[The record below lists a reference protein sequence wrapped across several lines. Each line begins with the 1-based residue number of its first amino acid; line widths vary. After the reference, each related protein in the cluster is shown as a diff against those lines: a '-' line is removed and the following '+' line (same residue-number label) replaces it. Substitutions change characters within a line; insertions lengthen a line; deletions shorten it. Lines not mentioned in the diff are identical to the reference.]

1 MHLHKAIL
9 IKLWDKLEEERK
21 DCKFVYL
28 THDLDFAVSRIDA
41 KKIWMKSF
49 IFPETFQMEEIPSNE
64 IPEKLLLEILGSRKP
79 ILFCE
84 GENNSLDRKIFEILF
99 PKYTIIPSGSF
110 INVINFTKAFN
121 KLESFTQNKAYGI
134 IDKDFRLEEEM
145 EDLVNHNVFTLE
157 YAEIENLLFIEDLL
171 MEFAKE
177 TYISNPEDAIKNIK
191 EKIIES
197 LMEEK
202 ELHII
207 RYITSKIN
215 KHFSHTFIEKS
226 KNKEEL
232 NNKFGEFIS
241 KVDIDKLYKN
251 IEGVID
257 KALEDR
263 DYSKIIKI
271 FKNKGKLIAIANT
284 ELKIKDFQHRI
295 INFIRSSEKLKE
307 ILYSNL
313 PQKLVESYEELLNF
327 DN

>member
-1 MHLHKAIL
+1 
-9 IKLWDKLEEERK
+9 
-21 DCKFVYL
+21 L

-64 IPEKLLLEILGSRKP
+64 ISEKLLLEILGSRKP

-110 INVINFTKAFN
+110 INVINFTRVFN

-145 EDLVNHNVFTLE
+145 ENLVNQNIFTLE

-177 TYISNPEDAIKNIK
+177 TYISDPEDTIKNIK

-207 RYITSKIN
+207 KYITSQIN
-215 KHFSHTFIEKS
+215 KYFSHTFLEKS

-232 NNKFGEFIS
+232 NNKFSKFIS
-241 KVDIDKLYKN
+241 NVNIDELYKN
-251 IEGVID
+251 IEGKID
-257 KALEDR
+257 KALENR
-263 DYSKIIKI
+263 DYSQIIKI
-271 FKNKGKLIAIANT
+271 FKNKGKLISIANT
-284 ELKIKDFQHRI
+284 ELRIRDFQHRI
-295 INFIRSSEKLKE
+295 INFIRSSEMSKKS
-307 ILYSNL
+307 LYSNL
-313 PQKLVESYEELLNF
+313 PQELVKSHENLLKI
-327 DN
+327 